1 MKNLTSILL
10 VAACLLLVNLLA
22 RQFFFRLDLTQNKQY
37 TLSKATKNILKE
49 LDEPIMVTGYFTGDL
64 PQDYL
69 KNREDFQNLLIEYSS
84 RSGGMVDYEFIDP
97 NENEEN
103 EQQAM
108 QNGIS
113 PLLIN
118 VREKDAV
125 AQKKAFMGAVIS
137 SGDRTDIIPFVQPE
151 GPMEYQVTTAI
162 KKVGTIDKPSVGLI
176 QGHGEP
182 SMQDMAQTIQTLS
195 ILYNVEPVAL
205 GTIAEIPAHIK
216 TLMMVKPLDSIPPN
230 QLMII
235 NDYLAKGGNLC
246 LAIDQV
252 TGDFQT
258 VQGTV
263 SPVGLD
269 NWLSQKGITIEPSF
283 VIDASAGSISVQQ
296 QQGFFKFNSQV
307 QFPYFPAVTEF
318 GDHPITKGIEQVMF
332 QFVSPIQ
339 FAGDTTSSFTPI
351 VKTSSKSGIQT
362 APVQFDVQ
370 RQWSAQDLP
379 YNGQTIGALVDN
391 GISKM
396 VIFSDGDFPIAPQSR
411 GQNPDNISLFV
422 NAVDFLSDDTGL
434 IDLRTKSVVTR
445 PIKELEEAEKTTM
458 KWVNFL
464 LPIALVVLYGIF
476 RFQRNRSRRMKF
488 MEEQY
493 I

>member
-1 MKNLTSILL
+1 MKNITSILL
-10 VAACLLLVNLLA
+10 IIGSILILNLLA
-22 RQFFFRLDLTQNKQY
+22 KQFFFRLDLTQNKQY
-37 TLSKATKNILKE
+37 TLSNATKNILKE
-49 LDEPIMVTGYFTGDL
+49 LDEPVMVTGYFTGDL

-69 KNREDFQNLLIEYSS
+69 KNREDFQNLLIEFAS
-84 RSGGMVDYEFIDP
+84 RSGGMVDYEFVDP

-108 QNGIS
+108 QAGIS

-162 KKVGTIDKPSVGLI
+162 KKVGTIDKPSVGLV

-182 SMQDMAQTIQTLS
+182 SMQDMAQTMQSLS

-205 GTIAEIPAHIK
+205 NTVAEIPAHIK

-230 QLMII
+230 QLAILD
-235 NDYLAKGGNLC
+235 DYMAKGGNLC
-246 LAIDQV
+246 LAVDQV

-263 SPVGLD
+263 SSVGLES
-269 NWLSQKGITIEPSF
+269 WLARKGVTIEPSF
-283 VIDASAGSISVQQ
+283 VVDASCSSISVQQ

-307 QFPYFPAVTEF
+307 EFHYFPAVKEF
-318 GDHPITKGIEQVMF
+318 GDHPITKGIEQVVF

-339 FAGDTTSSFTPI
+339 YSGDSTTTFTPI
-351 VKTSSKSGIQT
+351 LKTSSRSGIQT
-362 APVQFDVQ
+362 APVSFDIQ
-370 RQWSAQDLP
+370 RQWTNQDFP
-379 YNGQTIGALVDN
+379 YNGQTIGAIIETGL
-391 GISKM
+391 SKM
-396 VIFSDGDFPIAPQSR
+396 VVFSDGDFPIAPQSR

-445 PIKELEEAEKTTM
+445 PIKDLEDGEKSTI

-464 LPIALVVLYGIF
+464 LPIVLVLLYGLF
-476 RFQRNRSRRMKF
+476 RFQRNRTRRMKL
-488 MEEQY
+488 MEERY

>member
-10 VAACLLLVNLLA
+10 LAGILLLVNLLA

-37 TLSKATKNILKE
+37 TLSNATKNILKE
-49 LDEPIMVTGYFTGDL
+49 LDEPVMVTGYFTGDL

-69 KNREDFQNLLIEYSS
+69 KNREDFQNLLIEFSS

-125 AQKKAFMGAVIS
+125 AQKKAFMGAVIA

-195 ILYNVEPVAL
+195 ILYNVEPVNLQA
-205 GTIAEIPAHIK
+205 GTEIPAHMK
-216 TLMMVKPLDSIPPN
+216 TLMLVKPLDTIPPF
-230 QLMII
+230 QLALLD
-235 NDYLAKGGNLC
+235 DYLSKGGNLC
-246 LAIDQV
+246 MAVDQV
-252 TGDFQT
+252 TGDFQS

-263 SPVGLD
+263 SSVGLES
-269 NWLSQKGITIEPSF
+269 WLATKGVTIEPSF
-283 VIDASAGSISVQQ
+283 VIDASCSSISVQQ
-296 QQGFFKFNSQV
+296 QQGFFTFNSQV
-307 QFPYFPAVTEF
+307 EFPFFPSVKEF
-318 GDHPITKGIEQVMF
+318 GDHPITKGIEQVVF
-332 QFVSPIQ
+332 QFASPIQ
-339 FAGDTTSSFTPI
+339 FSGDSTNTFTPI
-351 VKTSSKSGIQT
+351 VKTSSKSGIQN
-362 APVQFDVQ
+362 APVGFDVQ
-370 RQWSAQDLP
+370 KKWAAQDFP
-379 YNGQTIGALVDN
+379 YNGQTIGAVLDN

-396 VIFSDGDFPIAPQSR
+396 AIFSDGDFATAPQSR

-445 PIKELEEAEKTTM
+445 PIKELEDGEKSRI
-458 KWVNFL
+458 KWINFL
-464 LPIALVVLYGIF
+464 LPIALVIIYGVY
-476 RFQRNRSRRMKF
+476 RFQRNRNRRIKL
-488 MEEQY
+488 MEERY
-493 I
+493 V